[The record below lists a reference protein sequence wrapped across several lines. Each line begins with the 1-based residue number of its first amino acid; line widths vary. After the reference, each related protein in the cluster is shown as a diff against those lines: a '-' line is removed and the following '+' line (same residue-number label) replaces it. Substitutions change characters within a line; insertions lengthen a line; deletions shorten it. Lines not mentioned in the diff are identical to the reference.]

1 MEPDGRDF
9 AITLAQLEQAEQREA
24 MTSVNE
30 QSAEAAQAEVVAFLS
45 GWAGAGHRFTT
56 HGAHVFVAGGEAI
69 KIKRAVRYPYLD
81 FSTLEL
87 RRRACE
93 RELEVNRA
101 NAPQL
106 YLGVVAI
113 TREVDGRLAIG
124 GSGTPLEWAVR
135 MRAFDQADLLG
146 ARAAAGELDQA
157 MAKAVAEAV
166 LAAHA
171 RAPIAQGVD
180 SAGRLGA
187 VAAQLAAGFARH
199 GGIFA
204 ESDRQA
210 FERAAGAQLARA
222 RPCLARRAAAGCV
235 RRVHGDL
242 HLDNIVIWQGQPVL
256 FDAIEFDEA
265 LATVDLLYD
274 LAFLL
279 MDLER
284 RGRSLS
290 ANRVLNRYL
299 WRAHSDL
306 DLEGLAALPLCLGLR
321 AGVRALVAAD
331 KLRLAGSD
339 ADAGKRAEAKECIA
353 AALRFLHP
361 AGPRMV
367 AVGGLSGTG
376 KSTLA
381 AALAA
386 DIGPSPGAVHLRSDV
401 ERKAMLGVEETHRL
415 GPEGYTAEANA
426 RVYAVLFRKAR
437 LAAAAGHGVVIDA
450 VFARAHE
457 REAVEAA
464 AADLGVPF
472 QGLWL
477 TAPRE
482 LLLTRVGARIGDASD
497 ATPDVVERQL
507 AGEIGPLSWAEVDAS
522 GSEANTLASARR
534 ALAS

>member
-1 MEPDGRDF
+1 MQPDGRDF

-30 QSAEAAQAEVVAFLS
+30 QSAEAAQTEVVAFLS

-56 HGAHVFVAGGEAI
+56 HGAHVFVAGSEAI

-113 TREVDGRLAIG
+113 TREADGRLAIG
-124 GSGTPLEWAVR
+124 GSGTPVEWAVR

-146 ARAAAGELDQA
+146 ARAAAGELDPTA
-157 MAKAVAEAV
+157 AKAVADAV
-166 LAAHA
+166 FAAHA
-171 RAPIAQGVD
+171 RAPIAQGVN
-180 SAGRLGA
+180 SAGRPGA
-187 VAAQLAAGFARH
+187 VAVQLAAGFARH
-199 GGIFA
+199 AAIFA

-265 LATVDLLYD
+265 LATTDTLYD

-284 RGRSLS
+284 RGRRLS

-299 WRAHSDL
+299 RRAPSDL
-306 DLEGLAALPLCLGLR
+306 DLEGLAAMPLCLGLR

-331 KLRLAGSD
+331 KLRHAGSD
-339 ADAGKRAEAKECIA
+339 ADAGKRAEAKS
-353 AALRFLHP
+353 ALPRRSASSIRRGRAWSPLAVCRAP
-361 AGPRMV
+361 ANRRSPP
-367 AVGGLSGTG
+367 LSPPTSG
-376 KSTLA
+376 
-381 AALAA
+381 
-386 DIGPSPGAVHLRSDV
+386 HLRAPCTCG
-401 ERKAMLGVEETHRL
+401 AM
-415 GPEGYTAEANA
+415 
-426 RVYAVLFRKAR
+426 
-437 LAAAAGHGVVIDA
+437 
-450 VFARAHE
+450 
-457 REAVEAA
+457 
-464 AADLGVPF
+464 
-472 QGLWL
+472 
-477 TAPRE
+477 
-482 LLLTRVGARIGDASD
+482 S
-497 ATPDVVERQL
+497 
-507 AGEIGPLSWAEVDAS
+507 
-522 GSEANTLASARR
+522 SARR
-534 ALAS
+534 CWAWRRRKGSGPRPTPPRSTPASTRNCFAKRGWQRPPGMAW